1 MKALKLI
8 LILLI
13 ITASTGFAQNRR
25 LQRADHYFK
34 VREYTKALDLY
45 KKIYAKAKSRNEK
58 AEIAYKIGLVARE
71 LDNPRLQ
78 TIWFRKAIAYKYQNP
93 LVYLYLADAYKN
105 MGVYDAARQYYQTY
119 SDLVPDDPRGQLGI
133 KSCDL
138 AEQWIKKPSKFIVN
152 FIPRI
157 NGRYND
163 FSPAVGND
171 TTVLYFTSTRPASKG
186 KKVNPSSGT
195 NFADIYITRI
205 DKKGVWSTPVLI
217 AGDVN
222 TPDDDGACYV
232 TPDGLTMYFTRCKS
246 EKNQNLGCKIY
257 VAYLKDGR
265 WETDHEIKLFAD
277 SSISV
282 GQPWLT
288 PDGLTM
294 YFVAQHP
301 DGIGGKDIW
310 VVKRRSKSSDWGTP
324 QLLGPEINTE
334 QDELFPSLDKEGN
347 LYFASRGHLGMGGF
361 DIYKAWK
368 DDNGKWHV
376 KNMGYPINSPGNDY
390 GIVFVTDRSG
400 YLASNRNMKTGDDI
414 FHFWQRPTKILLV
427 GTVINDKTRIPVEYV
442 NVNLQGSDGTNL
454 KVKTNYDGQFK
465 IHLRENTDYFI
476 ITEKEG
482 YLRGKTSISTKGIK
496 NDTTLTL
503 QIYIKQMN
511 QIVKIPNIRYNY
523 NDTTLRPESKVA
535 LDQLIELL
543 KLNPEIKIEI
553 MAHTDY
559 RGTDEYNKRL
569 SQGRA
574 NSVVDYLIKH
584 GIKKDRL
591 VAKGYG
597 ETKPFVVDKETAEK
611 YPFLKEGQVLTQQFI
626 ESLPNKEEQ
635 EICNELNRRTEFRV
649 IGKIQQY
656 EKFGGVPTATQD
668 TTQNK

>member
-1 MKALKLI
+1 
-8 LILLI
+8 
-13 ITASTGFAQNRR
+13 
-25 LQRADHYFK
+25 
-34 VREYTKALDLY
+34 
-45 KKIYAKAKSRNEK
+45 
-58 AEIAYKIGLVARE
+58 
-71 LDNPRLQ
+71 
-78 TIWFRKAIAYKYQNP
+78 
-93 LVYLYLADAYKN
+93 
-105 MGVYDAARQYYQTY
+105 
-119 SDLVPDDPRGQLGI
+119 
-133 KSCDL
+133 
-138 AEQWIKKPSKFIVN
+138 
-152 FIPRI
+152 
-157 NGRYND
+157 
-163 FSPAVGND
+163 
-171 TTVLYFTSTRPASKG
+171 
-186 KKVNPSSGT
+186 
-195 NFADIYITRI
+195 
-205 DKKGVWSTPVLI
+205 VLI
-217 AGDVN
+217 AGDVDS
-222 TPDDDGACYV
+222 PDDDGSCYV
-232 TPDGLTMYFTRCKS
+232 TPDGLTMYFTRCVS
-246 EKNQNLGCKIY
+246 VKNQNLGCKIF
-257 VAYLKDGR
+257 VAHLKDGR
-265 WETDHEIKLFAD
+265 WETDHQLKLFAD
-277 SSISV
+277 SSVSV

-301 DGIGGKDIW
+301 DGIGKKDIW
-310 VVKRRSKSSDWGTP
+310 MVKRRSKSSEWGAP
-324 QLLGPEINTE
+324 QPLGTEINTPE
-334 QDELFPSLDKEGN
+334 DELFPSLDKEGN

-361 DIYKAWK
+361 DIFKATK
-368 DDNGKWHV
+368 DENGKWHV
-376 KNMGYPINSPGNDY
+376 KNMGYPVNSPGNDY
-390 GIVFVTDRSG
+390 GITFVTDKSG

-414 FHFWQRPTKILLV
+414 FRFWQRPTKILLV

-465 IHLRENTDYFI
+465 IQLKENTDYFI

-482 YLRGKTSISTKGIK
+482 YLRGKTSVSTKGIN
-496 NDTTLTL
+496 NDTTLHL
-503 QIYIKQMN
+503 QIFIKQMN

-559 RGTDEYNKRL
+559 RGTEEYNMRL

-626 ESLPNKEEQ
+626 ESLPSKEQQ

-656 EKFGGVPTATQD
+656 EKFGGVPTTTQD
-668 TTQNK
+668 TTQNN